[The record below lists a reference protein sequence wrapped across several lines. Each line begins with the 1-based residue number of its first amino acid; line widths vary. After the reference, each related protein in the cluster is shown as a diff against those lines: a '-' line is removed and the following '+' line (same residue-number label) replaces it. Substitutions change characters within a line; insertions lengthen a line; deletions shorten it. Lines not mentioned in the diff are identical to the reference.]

1 MKKLLLLFL
10 GFALVQNL
18 NAQHYSANTFFVGPS
33 ISGGFANNNIKGWD
47 DGIFNVGPYYSVGAF
62 VGYSFTDVL
71 GLQIEGFYSNG
82 EGNVTSTESIR
93 IPATLNFQFASH
105 QHLGVG
111 LLYRHALKNST
122 QLEGGMINYVFQDI
136 NTNGLYAILEFSTL
150 TNVLESAGYNRVI
163 VTDVLTKTR
172 LFLRGGIAITPFTF
186 TLIPEEGVQITDQP
200 VGEFK
205 FNPFFFEMG
214 IRYDL
219 ISLFSDN
226 SPKKSKSKTRRRR

>member
-33 ISGGFANNNIKGWD
+33 ISGGFANSNIKKWEE
-47 DGIFNVGPYYSVGAF
+47 GINNVGPYYSFGAF
-62 VGYSFTDVL
+62 MGYCVSDIIGF
-71 GLQIEGFYSNG
+71 QIEGFYSNG
-82 EGNVTSTESIR
+82 TDNITSTESIR

-122 QLEGGMINYVFQDI
+122 QLDGGMINYVFQDI

-163 VTDVLTKTR
+163 VTDELTKTR
-172 LFLRGGIAITPFTF
+172 LFLRAGYAITPFTF
-186 TLIPEEGVQITDQP
+186 TLVPEEYILITDQP

-205 FNPFFFEMG
+205 FNPFFFEVG

-226 SPKKSKSKTRRRR
+226 APKKSKSKIRRRR

>member
-33 ISGGFANNNIKGWD
+33 ISGGFANNNIKKWD
-47 DGIFNVGPYYSVGAF
+47 EGINNAGPYYSVGAF
-62 VGYSFTDVL
+62 IGYCLTDVI
-71 GLQIEGFYSNG
+71 GVQIEGFYSNG
-82 EGNVTSTESIR
+82 IDNITASESIR

-111 LLYRHALKNST
+111 LLYRHAFKDFTKLD
-122 QLEGGMINYVFQDI
+122 GGMLNYQFERLNV
-136 NTNGLYAILEFSTL
+136 NKLYAIVEFSTL
-150 TNVLESAGYNRVI
+150 TNYLKLIGLNNFA
-163 VTDVLTKTR
+163 VTDELTKTR
-172 LFLRGGIAITPFTF
+172 FFMRGGYAIIPSTF
-186 TLIPEEGVQITDQP
+186 TLVPQTEILISEQP
-200 VGEFK
+200 VGEVK